1 MPNKITK
8 QYKKKQKTL
17 INLNRL
23 VGVLF
28 SLDIAVAIAML
39 QAIFGIFMSYL
50 FLIFRNLLKPLL
62 EIMPII
68 NIAIIV
74 VICGIIV
81 ITYSKFYKTLVKREE
96 YDTIIMISAIM
107 IMFKAFTILYIKTII
122 AISPSMRIIDIYIPL
137 SIMYITA
144 QIIRIGYTKDVNN
157 AKIEYYKQ
165 QEKLNRGN
173 NNEQNKEEYNTNY
186 TAHSKI
192 NNDK

>member
-1 MPNKITK
+1 MKNKIAK

-50 FLIFRNLLKPLL
+50 FLIFRNLLKPFL

-165 QEKLNRGN
+165 QEEQNRSN
-173 NNEQNKEEYNTNY
+173 SNEQNQDK
-186 TAHSKI
+186 H
-192 NNDK
+192 NNIK

>member
-39 QAIFGIFMSYL
+39 QAIFGIVMSYL
-50 FLIFRNLLKPLL
+50 FLIFRNLLKPFL

-68 NIAIIV
+68 NIATIV

-81 ITYSKFYKTLVKREE
+81 IAYSKFYKTLVKREE
-96 YDTIIMISAIM
+96 YDTILMISGII
-107 IMFKAFTILYIKTII
+107 IMFKAFTIVYIHTII
-122 AISPSMRIIDIYIPL
+122 TISPSLKIINIYIPL
-137 SIMYITA
+137 AIMYITA

-157 AKIEYYKQ
+157 AKIAYYKQ
-165 QEKLNRGN
+165 LEEMQSRKNA
-173 NNEQNKEEYNTNY
+173 EQPPESTDKNK
-186 TAHSKI
+186 
-192 NNDK
+192 

>member
-1 MPNKITK
+1 MKNKITK

-50 FLIFRNLLKPLL
+50 FLIFRNLLKPFL

-74 VICGIIV
+74 VICGIVV
-81 ITYSKFYKTLVKREE
+81 IAYSKFYKTLVKREE
-96 YDTIIMISAIM
+96 YDTIIMMSGII
-107 IMFKAFTILYIKTII
+107 IMFKAFTILYIRTII
-122 AISPSMRIIDIYIPL
+122 AISPPMKIINIYIPL
-137 SIMYITA
+137 AIMYITA

-157 AKIEYYKQ
+157 AKIAYYKQ
-165 QEKLNRGN
+165 LEEMQSRKNA
-173 NNEQNKEEYNTNY
+173 EQTPESTDKNK
-186 TAHSKI
+186 
-192 NNDK
+192 

>member
-1 MPNKITK
+1 MTNKITK
-8 QYKKKQKTL
+8 QYKKKQRTL

-50 FLIFRNLLKPLL
+50 FLVFRNLLKPFL

-68 NIAIIV
+68 NITIIV
-74 VICGIIV
+74 IICGIIV
-81 ITYSKFYKTLVKREE
+81 IAYSKFYKALVKREE
-96 YDTIIMISAIM
+96 YDTIIMMSGIT

-122 AISPSMRIIDIYIPL
+122 AISPSMKIINIYIPL
-137 SIMYITA
+137 AIMYITA

-157 AKIEYYKQ
+157 AKIEYYQ
-165 QEKLNRGN
+165 QLEELQKRKIA
-173 NNEQNKEEYNTNY
+173 EQTLESSDKNK
-186 TAHSKI
+186 
-192 NNDK
+192 